1 MIESVLNNRE
11 KVAEMPIFVMK
22 LRRFIGRK
30 GSDLNIDNKF
40 FPHSLSGLI
49 ALTVCLFLNLFLVI
63 VVPSEPVSI
72 ASVNCVLTI
81 NVQTVPSSV
90 PISFHK
96 EPFTDNS

>member
-40 FPHSLSGLI
+40 FLYTHFQGYLLTLTGAIQIDAVKIFRPLRAMSLKLRAKAHCAIIFITPALMPGL
-49 ALTVCLFLNLFLVI
+49 
-63 VVPSEPVSI
+63 
-72 ASVNCVLTI
+72 
-81 NVQTVPSSV
+81 
-90 PISFHK
+90 
-96 EPFTDNS
+96 